1 MISTMEQY
9 RDPFLVQFFLVISP
23 DFELKNVVAYA
34 DDTYKMTSP
43 GSKENLLTDIGEALT
58 AISLWFW
65 SSGLK
70 VNEEKTEIAILNKDN
85 CNPKD
90 VLVNG
95 MIVRTKGT
103 IKALGITMDTMLTW
117 IEHINNT
124 ISNV

>member
-58 AISLWFW
+58 AISLWF
-65 SSGLK
+65 
-70 VNEEKTEIAILNKDN
+70 
-85 CNPKD
+85 
-90 VLVNG
+90 
-95 MIVRTKGT
+95 
-103 IKALGITMDTMLTW
+103 
-117 IEHINNT
+117 
-124 ISNV
+124 